1 MLSWTEAK
9 KIDNFA
15 KTKQKKRKKKG
26 ENNRKELFILS
37 KKSCL
42 NLKNKEAK

>member
-9 KIDNFA
+9 RIDNFA
-15 KTKQKKRKKKG
+15 KTKQKKEKKG